1 MSTQTDPQPRRRK
14 LLVLSHFY
22 PPDPASVG
30 QHMADACREMA
41 ARGWEVRVVTS
52 DRGFED
58 PSRRY
63 PKRERM
69 DGVDVKRVSFSSFGK
84 RTIFLR
90 ALAMGMFMLHCL
102 WAVMTER
109 RVDFILVSTSPP
121 LCGFAAGLA
130 RSLRG
135 IPFLYW
141 VMDLNPDQLIVL
153 GKTREGSI
161 TARLSNALQRFVLKR
176 AIHVV
181 PLDRFMAER
190 VNAKRD
196 VSEKM
201 TIIPP
206 WPHAEAE
213 DTLPHAENW
222 FRERQGLD
230 GRFVFMYSGNH
241 GFSTPVGM
249 MLDAISRFENRDD
262 ALFMFIGGGVRKKEV
277 DERIERRHPPNVRSL
292 PYQPMEDL
300 RFSLSAADVHMVAM
314 EAEVVGIVHPC
325 KIYGAMAVG
334 RPILLVG
341 PSPCHASDILEEQSI
356 GWRVPTDDPD
366 AMAQTV
372 REILATDGAALAEMG
387 ERAKA
392 LIDRKYSKRELC
404 ARFCDLIER
413 PGAQGGH
420 A

>member
-1 MSTQTDPQPRRRK
+1 MTSDTKQTTKRK

-41 ARGWEVRVVTS
+41 RRGWQVRVVTS

-63 PKRERM
+63 PKRERL
-69 DGVDVKRVSFSSFGK
+69 DGVDVKRVSWASFGK

-102 WAVMTER
+102 WAVLTER

-130 RSLRG
+130 KSLRG

-161 TARLSNALQRFVLKR
+161 TARVSNWLQRFILKR
-176 AIHVV
+176 ARHVV

-190 VNAKRD
+190 INAKRN
-196 VSEKM
+196 VREKM

-206 WPHAEAE
+206 WPHE
-213 DTLPHAENW
+213 DALESLPHAENW
-222 FRERQGLD
+222 FREQQELD
-230 GRFVFMYSGNH
+230 GKFVFMYSGNH
-241 GFSTPVGM
+241 GFSTPVAM
-249 MLDAISRFENRDD
+249 MLEAIDHLADRAD
-262 ALFMFIGGGVRKKEV
+262 ALFMFIGGGVRKKEI
-277 DERIERRHPPNVRSL
+277 DAKIEKDHPPNVRSL
-292 PYQPMEDL
+292 PYQPMEHL

-314 EAEVVGIVHPC
+314 EEDVVGIVHPC

-334 RPILLVG
+334 RPILLLG
-341 PSPCHASDILEEQSI
+341 PSPCHASDILEEESI
-356 GWRVPTDDPD
+356 GWRVPTDDAA
-366 AMAQTV
+366 AMERTV
-372 REILATDGAALAEMG
+372 REILAADRAALAEMG
-387 ERAKA
+387 ARAKR
-392 LIDRKYSKRELC
+392 LIDQKYSKRELC
-404 ARFCDLIER
+404 GKFCELME
-413 PGAQGGH
+413 
-420 A
+420 